1 MSGSNY
7 WGDLGDEAAEKLR
20 SEQISNIKED
30 SQEME
35 NEGRR
40 VTGLEKAGL
49 FSKLEFRWKQEDQL
63 FLDRVRVAAT
73 VVTSNEYG
81 ALQRTLDTLYEGIR
95 VPRLSANGNVI
106 LDEKGRVVW
115 EKEEDGR
122 PVEDWSRMDGADL
135 EVAIFNLQR
144 SKIEMSARV
153 NELLQEAIFS
163 KHILNDEY
171 YEGYR
176 SLVEG
181 TQGDRAAQANRVTRE
196 DKYFA
201 FYKYCLWSSA
211 DTLLK
216 EIAGL
221 QRVMEKI
228 RDWKMWSQKS

>member
-7 WGDLGDEAAEKLR
+7 WGDRGDDAADALHKEQLAHLAPEAEEL
-20 SEQISNIKED
+20 
-30 SQEME
+30 E

-40 VTGLEKAGL
+40 VSGLEKSGL
-49 FSKLEFRWKQEDQL
+49 FSKLEFKWKKEDQL
-63 FLDRVRVAAT
+63 FLDRVRVAAS
-73 VVTSNEYG
+73 VVTSREYEALQG
-81 ALQRTLDTLYEGIR
+81 ALDVLYEGIR
-95 VPRLSANGNVI
+95 VPRLSANNNVVR
-106 LDEKGRVVW
+106 DENGRVVW
-115 EKEEDGR
+115 ERTEDGQI
-122 PVEDWSRMDGADL
+122 VEDWSRMDGADL

-144 SKIEMSARV
+144 SRVELSARV

-221 QRVMEKI
+221 QRVMEKV